1 MCCYCGDFNAKMGC
15 LNDFVH
21 DTPCNNVT
29 NDNCLIE
36 PRNLRHV
43 TVNWY
48 GGSLAELCCGN
59 DLVILNGRTIGDF
72 LGQFTCNTY
81 NGASVVD
88 YAVASCNNLPLIKYF
103 SVSVMREFSDHCFLF
118 CLES

>member
-1 MCCYCGDFNAKMGC
+1 MCCYCGDLNARMGC

-59 DLVILNGRTIGDF
+59 DLVILNGTTIGDF

-88 YAVASCNNLPLIKYF
+88 YAAASCNNLPLIKYF
-103 SVSVMREFSDHCFLF
+103 SVSVMREFSDYCFLF

>member
-1 MCCYCGDFNAKMGC
+1 MCYCGDFNAGMGC

-29 NDNCLIE
+29 NHNFLIE
-36 PRNLRHV
+36 PRNSRDV
-43 TVNWY
+43 TLNSY

-59 DLVILNGRTIGDF
+59 DLVILNSKTIGDF
-72 LGQFTCNTY
+72 LGQFTCNTC

-103 SVSVMREFSDHCFLF
+103 SISVMTGFSDYCFVFLP
-118 CLES
+118 

>member
-1 MCCYCGDFNAKMGC
+1 MNS
-15 LNDFVH
+15 
-21 DTPCNNVT
+21 
-29 NDNCLIE
+29 
-36 PRNLRHV
+36 
-43 TVNWY
+43 Y

-88 YAVASCNNLPLIKYF
+88 YAVASCNNLLLIKYF
-103 SVSVMREFSDHCFLF
+103 SVSVMTEFSDCFLF